1 VNYELERRRQALRR
15 AYLVGELSSAVYAW
29 LWRSL
34 SRYGRAW
41 RKN

>member
-1 VNYELERRRQALRR
+1 MSYELERRRRELRR

-34 SRYGRAW
+34 GHYGRAW
-41 RKN
+41 RRN